1 LFIVVGNIGMAR
13 QLTLQQRIF
22 IVKQWI
28 KHDRNSRAVAA
39 AFAKEY
45 PNDAP
50 PSRQS
55 MHVLAKK
62 FHETGSV
69 TDKKRSGRPNNM
81 NTDEN
86 KENVRTF
93 YQNAPSTSAV
103 RASLQLHIP
112 RTSLRRIMKDI
123 ELKVWRPR
131 LLHQMNDDDYDR
143 RIEFC
148 EWLQQQL
155 HENIDI
161 RDRIIWT
168 DEASFKLNGHVN
180 LHNAVYYST
189 ENPHLVWETNNLSPG
204 ICVWGGIRSTG
215 VLGPYFFD
223 GTVNSQLYLDML
235 RDFAVPQLDTDNDVW
250 MQDGAPP
257 HYGRNVRDF
266 LDNTF
271 EMWIGRRGT
280 TEWPPRS
287 PDLTPC
293 DYSMWGILKERVY
306 SQNVLT
312 ISELKERITTEF
324 AALNNDKD
332 LCRRICHSVQRRI
345 QLCIKSEGQHF
356 EDKI

>member
-1 LFIVVGNIGMAR
+1 MFIVVGNIGMAR

-28 KHDRNSRAVAA
+28 KHDKNSRAVAA

-103 RASLQLHIP
+103 RASLQLHIV
-112 RTSLRRIMKDI
+112 RISLRRIMKDM

-131 LLHQMNDDDYDR
+131 LLPQMNDDDYDR

-180 LHNAVYYST
+180 LHNAVY
-189 ENPHLVWETNNLSPG
+189 
-204 ICVWGGIRSTG
+204 
-215 VLGPYFFD
+215 
-223 GTVNSQLYLDML
+223 
-235 RDFAVPQLDTDNDVW
+235 
-250 MQDGAPP
+250 
-257 HYGRNVRDF
+257 
-266 LDNTF
+266 
-271 EMWIGRRGT
+271 
-280 TEWPPRS
+280 
-287 PDLTPC
+287 
-293 DYSMWGILKERVY
+293 
-306 SQNVLT
+306 
-312 ISELKERITTEF
+312 
-324 AALNNDKD
+324 
-332 LCRRICHSVQRRI
+332 
-345 QLCIKSEGQHF
+345 
-356 EDKI
+356 